1 MNDFERLLK
10 MISEQPACGLGCIIL
25 PPDVDKQTFIDRC
38 FSTETV
44 SIMSQAGG
52 LSYNNV
58 PISID
63 ALQQIEFPEDS
74 TKFGSVVVFL
84 FHPKTK
90 KPIIV
95 AVLTRTSELYGVEW
109 KQFKRFKNYKDNYV
123 SVVGDGKK
131 GTLIVNVQGTAN
143 NGGGQ
148 IFINVGEPSNKGNL
162 KISVQG
168 DISFIN
174 QNFSINC
181 VATKITNK
189 EAFELTTKSLTM
201 NVKEDWNV
209 ETEKN
214 TKINSGEKISLGG
227 DNYEPLVLGQKLVD
241 DIFKPLFSALKT
253 DLQVSTAMGPSGPPL
268 PTFTAKIVQLEQK
281 LNTILSQKT
290 ETE

>member
-1 MNDFERLLK
+1 MTEFERLLK
-10 MISEQPACGLGCIIL
+10 MISEQPACGLGCVIL

-63 ALQQIEFPEDS
+63 ALQQIEFPEQPGG
-74 TKFGSVVVFL
+74 FGSVVVFV

-131 GTLIVNVQGTAN
+131 GTLIVSVQGTEN
-143 NGGGQ
+143 SGGGQ
-148 IFINVGEPSNKGNL
+148 IFINIGEPSNKGNL

-168 DISFIN
+168 DITFIN
-174 QNFSINC
+174 QNFNINC
-181 VATKITNK
+181 VATKIVSK
-189 EAFELTTKSLTM
+189 ESFEVVSEIAKLNAS
-201 NVKEDWNV
+201 
-209 ETEKN
+209 EKV
-214 TKINSGEKISLGG
+214 SLGAE
-227 DNYEPLVLGQKLVD
+227 NYEPLVLGNKLVD

-268 PTFTAKIVQLEQK
+268 PTFTAKIVELEQK